1 MRSKKRRNVNPFLM
15 LILILLCGGAG
26 GLLFGI
32 LQEKTKFLNLAGKGS
47 EDLLRY
53 IAASYLPMMFEK

>member
-1 MRSKKRRNVNPFLM
+1 M